1 MLACDRSGLAWCSP
15 LATCDGNIA
24 APVMST
30 EQIIPKLEHVT
41 IQSLVIFDDPQYSS
55 QIDRQRGAPLS
66 PPTLLVSFSSAWF
79 LWTWETIW
87 VLSNCRV
94 PTMTSNELEVPIS
107 NIVKLMNCLPGNVN
121 VGALTFLLAN
131 ANYSYA
137 KDAVLVLPHSGLSKY
152 DKTQC
157 EVKSVSRLCL
167 SVWVTGEC
175 TDCCRTTVFP
185 TSHVSESNVLTIT
198 ISPHIRLPSPNHSIS
213 PDSNPI
219 LSDVWMDEITAM
231 LLHRLQHLPIRV
243 ISAHPYLY
251 LESNQLSFC
260 SYAQQ
265 YKWGWKL

>member
-1 MLACDRSGLAWCSP
+1 MTPQSCS
-15 LATCDGNIA
+15 
-24 APVMST
+24 
-30 EQIIPKLEHVT
+30 
-41 IQSLVIFDDPQYSS
+41 YWWW
-55 QIDRQRGAPLS
+55 IDREEEHLHSRPMSVYSTA
-66 PPTLLVSFSSAWF
+66 AWF
-79 LWTWETIW
+79 LCILETIW
-87 VLSNCRV
+87 DLSNCRV

-137 KDAVLVLPHSGLSKY
+137 KDAVFVLPHSGLSKH

-167 SVWVTGEC
+167 SDRRMYWLLSHYCVP
-175 TDCCRTTVFP
+175 P

-231 LLHRLQHLPIRV
+231 LLHRLPATPSHKSYICTSVFISWIKSIV
-243 ISAHPYLY
+243 IL
-251 LESNQLSFC
+251 
-260 SYAQQ
+260 
-265 YKWGWKL
+265 